1 MEPIFLRDASGT
13 GLLIEIVYVKTQVAH
28 LKKFRVEFRS
38 VYSSL
43 SRTLILNLLP
53 ATATPAGSLENQQ
66 KAPDPL
72 KGANLLFR

>member
-1 MEPIFLRDASGT
+1 MKPIFLRDASGT

-38 VYSSL
+38 VYSSQ

-53 ATATPAGSLENQQ
+53 ATVPGSLENQQ

>member
-1 MEPIFLRDASGT
+1 MKPIFLRDASGT

-38 VYSSL
+38 VYSSNL
-43 SRTLILNLLP
+43 SRTLILNRLP
-53 ATATPAGSLENQQ
+53 ATVPGSLENQQ